1 MSIPKIRLRRLRQNQ
16 QLRNFLSETDL
27 SPKHLVQ
34 PLFVKEG
41 LKHSEEI
48 SSMPGQFKWTLPDAV
63 EQAVQ
68 IEKAGIAAIILFGI
82 PKQKDLTGRQ
92 AYSNRGIVQN
102 TIRQIK
108 KRTKNLLVI
117 ADVCLCEYLSH
128 GHCGH
133 VKNGCIV
140 NDSSVKTLTQIAL
153 SYAEAGA
160 DVVAPS
166 DMMDGRIKAI
176 RSGLD
181 KAGYGDLPIISYA
194 AKYASA
200 FYGPFR
206 EAAESA
212 PQFGDRHTYQ
222 MNPSNKTEAL
232 REVGLDLEEGADM
245 ILVKPA
251 LAYLDILSKIKNTF
265 HCPTGAYS
273 VSGEYSMIK
282 AAAQKGWLDERKT
295 ALESHMGMRRAGAD
309 FIITYWAKEMA
320 TWLKK

>member
-1 MSIPKIRLRRLRQNQ
+1 
-16 QLRNFLSETDL
+16 
-27 SPKHLVQ
+27 
-34 PLFVKEG
+34 
-41 LKHSEEI
+41 
-48 SSMPGQFKWTLPDAV
+48 
-63 EQAVQ
+63 
-68 IEKAGIAAIILFGI
+68 
-82 PKQKDLTGRQ
+82 
-92 AYSNRGIVQN
+92 
-102 TIRQIK
+102 
-108 KRTKNLLVI
+108 
-117 ADVCLCEYLSH
+117 
-128 GHCGH
+128 
-133 VKNGCIV
+133 
-140 NDSSVKTLTQIAL
+140 VKTLSQIAV

-176 RSGLD
+176 RSILD
-181 KAGYGDLPIISYA
+181 KKGFDDLPIISYA

-232 REVGLDLEEGADM
+232 REVGLDIQEGADM

-251 LAYLDILSKIKNTF
+251 LAYLDILSSIKNTF

-282 AAAQKGWLDERKT
+282 AAAQKGWLDERRT

-320 TWLKK
+320 AWLKK